1 MKFLIPAICL
11 IFVVGVSA
19 QDDCEMC
26 MISFG
31 VFWGHLRE
39 KETIGMQEQ
48 VLLREVCHVPQHHPV
63 CEKEVK
69 AWWPILANI
78 IYSDE
83 TIPFICESVCGQFK
97 TER

>member
-11 IFVVGVSA
+11 IFVVAVSA
-19 QDDCEMC
+19 QDDCEKC
-26 MISFG
+26 MIAFG

-39 KETIGMQEQ
+39 KETIGLEEK
-48 VLLREVCHVPQHHPV
+48 VLIRDVCHGNQHPG

-97 TER
+97 SER